1 MVHILYQ
8 FILNIIGKNYLS
20 SDLRQ
25 RADDQA
31 HNEITSTWNISFLS
45 DCLLGEETKKTE
57 CIVLILLTNWFLIW
71 LSKQ

>member
-1 MVHILYQ
+1 MVYILSQ

-45 DCLLGEETKKTE
+45 DCLLGEETKKT
-57 CIVLILLTNWFLIW
+57 
-71 LSKQ
+71 